1 MMIEL
6 GHPLDLLAP
15 TLHNGPGWRI
25 PIWTQGCS
33 LRCTD
38 NCLSP
43 HLLTKGMGRSFP
55 CSEVSAAII
64 KVAGEATVP
73 VEGITVLGGEP
84 TDQAEALLNIIMD
97 VSRAG
102 LSVML
107 YSGRKLGMLERSGSD
122 AITHLLNII
131 DILVDGPFIEEKYSH
146 TAMWKGSENQNI
158 IMMSDRYSDRDIQ
171 RQWDLQKKSFSITS
185 SPGGRLVVSGLQ
197 CRDGAHGISEMLL
210 MKTSRTGS
218 QRLFEK

>member
-1 MMIEL
+1 MIEL
-6 GHPLDLLAP
+6 GHSLDLLAP

-38 NCLSP
+38 DCLSP

-64 KVAGEATVP
+64 KAAGEATVP

-84 TDQAEALLNIIMD
+84 TDQAEALLNILMD
-97 VSRAG
+97 VRRAG

-107 YSGRKLGMLERSGSD
+107 YSGRKLKWLMHCKSD
-122 AITHLLNII
+122 PITRLLDIV
-131 DILVDGPFIEEKYSH
+131 DILVDGPFIEKKYSH
-146 TAMWKGSENQNI
+146 TAMWKGSSNQNI
-158 IMMSDRYSDRDIQ
+158 IIMSDRYSYYGIQ
-171 RQWDLQKKSFSITS
+171 RQWNSQKKSFSITS
-185 SPGGRLVVSGLQ
+185 SPSGRLVVSGLQ

-210 MKTSRTGS
+210 MARGKHRPNEFSG
-218 QRLFEK
+218 